1 MSILGL
7 SPYTRHHLEKSFNTT
22 PDPHRDRCQPI
33 LTADRGQCHVVTAE
47 ALTVRPRTLQHWLN
61 ASRAQGLYGLSLH
74 WAAGPVPRIPGA
86 LSPASATEIR
96 PHNIGTLV
104 ARADAPRN

>member
-22 PDPHRDRCQPI
+22 PDPHRDRCQAI

-61 ASRAQGLYGLSLH
+61 ASRAQGLDGLSIH
-74 WAAGPVPRIPGA
+74 WAAGRAPHIP
-86 LSPASATEIR
+86 E
-96 PHNIGTLV
+96 TLT
-104 ARADAPRN
+104 PESST